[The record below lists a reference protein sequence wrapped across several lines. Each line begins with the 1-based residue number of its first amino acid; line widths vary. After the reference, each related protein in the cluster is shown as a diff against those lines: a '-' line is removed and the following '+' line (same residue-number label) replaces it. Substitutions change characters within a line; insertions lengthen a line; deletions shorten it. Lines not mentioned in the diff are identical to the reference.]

1 MKKGFFMEIAVKKS
15 KLSGTIEIPGSKS
28 HTIRAVFIA
37 SLASGTSTIKMPLV
51 SEDTVAALRAAS
63 ILGAWIKRGDD
74 TVWRISGTGG
84 HLLQP
89 AGVIDMANSG
99 TSLRLFTAMAA
110 LGSFNV
116 RFDGDDS
123 LRTRKMASLLEALA
137 AMGAKVESANGL
149 CPLSVTGPIDGAEVL
164 VDGKTSQFLSA
175 LLLVAPLLNKPTTI
189 HVDKLNERPYVHL
202 TMDWLKR
209 QNIEVK
215 FDEDMTRFDVSGGHR
230 YQPFS
235 MRIPVDFSTAAFP
248 LLGAAV
254 TGGEVKIPN
263 LDFKDSQGDKAV
275 FDFFAGMGVKITHDE
290 RFTSVKG
297 PRKLKAFDLDLNAT
311 PDALP
316 VLAVA
321 AACAEGVSTLRNAPQ
336 ARIKE
341 TDRIACMTAEL
352 RKMGIAVEELED
364 GMVITGGKLKA
375 STDLQ
380 SYKDHRIAMALS
392 IAAMAAEGE
401 SVIHDADCV
410 AVTYP
415 AFIESFKAAGADFS
429 TSDF

>member
-1 MKKGFFMEIAVKKS
+1 MEIAVKKS
-15 KLSGTIEIPGSKS
+15 KLSGMIEIPGSKS

-74 TVWRISGTGG
+74 TVWRISGMGG

-110 LGSFNV
+110 LGSFKV
-116 RFDGDDS
+116 RFDGDSS

-137 AMGAKVESANGL
+137 AMGAQVESANGQ
-149 CPLSVTGPIDGAEVL
+149 CPLSVTGPIEGREVL

-175 LLLVAPLLNKPTTI
+175 LLLVAPLLKEPTTI

-202 TMDWLKR
+202 TLDWLKR

-215 FDEDMTRFDVSGGHR
+215 FDEDMTRFEVSGGHR

-235 MRIPVDFSTAAFP
+235 TLIPVDFSTAAFP

-275 FDFFAGMGVKITHDE
+275 FDFFARMGVKITHGE
-290 RFTSVKG
+290 HFTTVKG

-375 STDLQ
+375 CTDLQ
-380 SYKDHRIAMALS
+380 SCKDHRIAMALA
-392 IAAMAAEGE
+392 IAAMAADGE
-401 SVIHDADCV
+401 SVVHDADCV

-415 AFIESFKAAGADFS
+415 AFIENFRAAGADFS
-429 TSDF
+429 ENEF

>member
-1 MKKGFFMEIAVKKS
+1 MDISVKKS
-15 KLSGTIEIPGSKS
+15 KISGQVEIPGSKS
-28 HTIRAVFIA
+28 HTIRAIFIA
-37 SLASGTSTIKMPLV
+37 SLASGTSTIKMPLI
-51 SEDTVAALRAAS
+51 SEDTIACLRAAS

-89 AGVIDMANSG
+89 AGVIDMGNSG
-99 TSLRLFTAMAA
+99 TGLRLFTAMAS
-110 LGSFNV
+110 LGNFPV
-116 RFDGDDS
+116 RFDGDCS
-123 LRTRKMASLLEALA
+123 LRTRKMGSLLESLS
-137 AMGAKVESANGL
+137 AMGATAESANGQ
-149 CPLSVTGPIDGAEVL
+149 CPLSICGPIDGHEVL

-175 LLLVAPLLNKPTTI
+175 LLLVAPLLKNDTVI
-189 HVDKLNERPYVHL
+189 HVSKLNEQPYVLL
-202 TMDWLKR
+202 TIDWLKR

-215 FDEDMTRFDVSGGHR
+215 YDENMTRFEVSGGNR

-235 MRIPVDFSTAAFP
+235 RLIPVDFSTAAFP
-248 LLGAAV
+248 LLAAAV

-263 LDFKDSQGDKAV
+263 LDFSDLQGDKAV
-275 FDFFAGMGVKITHDE
+275 FDFFEKMGVKITHSNHV
-290 RFTSVKG
+290 TTVKG

-321 AACAEGVSTLRNAPQ
+321 AACADGVSYLRNAPQ

-352 RKMGIAVEELED
+352 RKMGITVEELED
-364 GMVITGGKLKA
+364 GMVITGGKLKGCA
-375 STDLQ
+375 DLQ
-380 SYKDHRIAMALS
+380 SYKDHRIAMALA
-392 IAAMAAEGE
+392 IAGLAADGE
-401 SVIHDADCV
+401 SVIRDAGCV

-415 AFIESFKAAGADFS
+415 AFIENFQSIGADFS
-429 TSDF
+429 TADF

>member
-1 MKKGFFMEIAVKKS
+1 MDISVRKS
-15 KLSGTIEIPGSKS
+15 KISGQVEIPGSKS
-28 HTIRAVFIA
+28 HTIRAIFIA
-37 SLASGTSTIKMPLV
+37 SLASGTSTIKMPLI
-51 SEDTVAALRAAS
+51 SEDTIACLRAAS

-89 AGVIDMANSG
+89 AGVIDMGNSG
-99 TSLRLFTAMAA
+99 TGLRLFTAMAA
-110 LGSFNV
+110 LGNFKV
-116 RFDGDDS
+116 RFDGDSS
-123 LRTRKMASLLEALA
+123 LRTRKMGSLLDALT
-137 AMGAKVESANGL
+137 AMGASAESANGQ
-149 CPLSVTGPIDGAEVL
+149 CPLSVCGPIDGKDVL

-175 LLLVAPLLNKPTTI
+175 LLMVAPLLKNDTVI
-189 HVDKLNERPYVHL
+189 HVSKLNEQPYVLL
-202 TMDWLKR
+202 TIDWLKR

-215 FDEDMTRFDVSGGHR
+215 YDENMTCFQVSGGHR

-235 MRIPVDFSTAAFP
+235 RLIPVDFSTAAFP
-248 LLGAAV
+248 LLAAAV

-263 LDFKDSQGDKAV
+263 LDFTDLQGDKAV
-275 FDFFAGMGVKITHDE
+275 FDFFAKMGVKITHGNHV
-290 RFTSVKG
+290 TTVKG

-321 AACAEGVSTLRNAPQ
+321 AACADGVCYLRNAPQ

-352 RKMGIAVEELED
+352 RKMGITVEELED
-364 GMVITGGKLKA
+364 GMVITGGKLKGCG
-375 STDLQ
+375 DLQ
-380 SYKDHRIAMALS
+380 SYKDHRIAMALA
-392 IAAMAAEGE
+392 IAGLAADGE
-401 SVIHDADCV
+401 SVVRDADCV

-415 AFIESFKAAGADFS
+415 AFIENFQSIGADFS
-429 TSDF
+429 VADF